1 MHLTLQQNKR
11 SSKSSSLRKKTGRR
25 GAPIS
30 APVLSFLLSSALL
43 PAGLV
48 YIGMG
53 VLHSIPTA
61 VLLYHAYCLFRVAV
75 NRTRASRFQW
85 PPLDELIRATLSGVV
100 LSCAGVLL
108 WRLTGDAIADP
119 DLCRIRMVSLGLP
132 IPTWG
137 VFAAYFLLVNPVI
150 EEYYWRGCLQSQARN
165 VGIKNDAMVAIPFS
179 VWHIVPIWLVCGPLA
194 AILGGLAVYGVGIVL
209 TMMYRLTGD
218 IGRCV
223 VWHAMMADVA
233 VISLMFAC
241 K

>member
-1 MHLTLQQNKR
+1 MHLILQQNKR
-11 SSKSSSLRKKTGRR
+11 SSKISSLRKTTGRR
-25 GAPIS
+25 GATIS
-30 APVLSFLLSSALL
+30 APVLSFLLSSALV
-43 PAGLV
+43 PSGLV

-53 VLHSIPTA
+53 VLHSIPAA
-61 VLLYHAYCLFRVAV
+61 VLLYHSYCLLRVVV
-75 NRTRASRFQW
+75 NRTRKSRFQW
-85 PPLDELIRATLSGVV
+85 PPVAELLRATVSGVV
-100 LSCAGVLL
+100 LSFAGVLL

-119 DLCRIRMVSLGLP
+119 DLCRIRLVSLGLP
-132 IPTWG
+132 TATWG

-150 EEYYWRGCLQSQARN
+150 EEFYWRGCFQKQIRN
-165 VGIKNDAMVAIPFS
+165 MGIENDAMVAIPFS

-194 AILGGLAVYGVGIVL
+194 AILGGVAVYGVGIVL